1 MDPVLGNA
9 PFEIEISEEDLDPLS
24 ASDIDYDSSSSGLEA
39 TTIQEAVDELA
50 DKTMGFTGGNGVSI
64 SPEDKLVSVKLS
76 TNANNGL
83 SFDNQGG
90 LLASAGGDTKD
101 FLYHEHI
108 TGNFDGETS
117 VTVNLVANGHCAF
130 VSLRVNV
137 RAPKSGTTTL
147 GCVFKGTA
155 TAYTHEILPSARFS
169 NGSGQGTVCPF
180 AWSTQKTVGYVPV
193 GIDGS
198 KVFGTQI
205 ELTSSAGTGSY
216 EVDIV
221 TIGVPLDRFKQ

>member
-1 MDPVLGNA
+1 M
-9 PFEIEISEEDLDPLS
+9 
-24 ASDIDYDSSSSGLEA
+24 
-39 TTIQEAVDELA
+39 A

-76 TNANNGL
+76 TDANNGL

-117 VTVNLVANGHCAF
+117 VTVNLVANGYCAF

-155 TAYTHEILPSARFS
+155 AAYTHEILPSASFS